1 MGSLARVCLA
11 CAGLAALRTVF
22 LGFLLCSLARA
33 AGRRCKTTGRQC
45 RRSSPGPYQS
55 CTCPARAAPHHA
67 DAPMFPPLTAC
78 HTTRP
83 RAHADRPSTHT
94 HRIYSEYAKVQNMQN
109 ELVWGLTKLFRRDH
123 TSLVSARPRTTNT
136 RPWFNCM
143 PHQTPMPTDL
153 PLTPIE
159 FTANMQICK
168 ICKNFRTLS
177 GIGLFWD
184 RTKQ

>member
-83 RAHADRPSTHT
+83 HAHADRPSTHT
-94 HRIYSEYAKVQNMQN
+94 HRIYSEYAKVQNMQKFS
-109 ELVWGLTKLFRRDH
+109 ELVWGWTKLFRWDH
-123 TSLVSARPRTTNT
+123 TSHVSARPSPRTRAHGLIPNT
-136 RPWFNCM
+136 HADRPATHTHRIYSEYAKYAKFFGPC
-143 PHQTPMPTDL
+143 L
-153 PLTPIE
+153 
-159 FTANMQICK
+159 
-168 ICKNFRTLS
+168 

-184 RTKQ
+184 QTKQ